1 VLSSGAG
8 AAGPRP
14 ARRRTPF
21 GWLTATLGVLLA
33 ALSAAAVVACWQQT
47 KIVAEVAKASNDAD
61 TYQQAAYQGAREMA
75 LIEAALTDPRGAQ
88 RRLVPTANQQVN
100 VALAR
105 MAATDAG
112 DRGQARV
119 LAQEHLNLGPEI
131 ELYLLELDRD
141 QHLAARHTLE
151 TAVEPS
157 YDRIT
162 AGLLD
167 AQRRHLAESER
178 REATAQRVSRHLL
191 WGSALLFL
199 VGLAALWLSG
209 WSIRAH
215 RRTVESLAR
224 TDALTRLPNRRAF
237 TAGTQEVLTR
247 APAHPAEPAAAL
259 LLVDLDG
266 FRTVNDQFGHGIG
279 DLLLIEAGR
288 RLTRTARAG
297 DLVARLG
304 GDEFG
309 VLMAHAGPEAA
320 EAFAARLAEA
330 FTAPFAIGELTL
342 DLEISIGAAG
352 ARPGDDATA
361 LMRRADTALHTAK
374 RDHTGFHDF
383 TVGDADDTS
392 ARIHLLGDLRRA
404 LDDPGQ
410 ILLHY
415 QPQIDLRT
423 GEMAGVEA
431 LARWQHPVR
440 GMISPGDFIPVLE
453 GTSLIHRFTEVVLMR
468 ALSQAQAW
476 LSTGFRVPVSV
487 NISSRSLLGMPLCD
501 RVATL
506 LKETGLPGEMLCI
519 EITEHTLMQDPLTA
533 IEALH
538 RIRALG
544 VRTSIDDYGTGYS
557 SMTYL
562 KTLPVDELKIDRSFV
577 GDMTADPRSHALV
590 ASTIDLG
597 HNLGL
602 TVVAEGVEDEATAEA
617 LRDLGC
623 DSAQGYHFARPMPA
637 DAVAEQIR
645 A

>member
-1 VLSSGAG
+1 MSRNRNGETSVSSTGAG
-8 AAGPRP
+8 SAVPGP

-21 GWLTATLGVLLA
+21 GWLTAILGVLLA
-33 ALSAAAVVACWQQT
+33 VLSAAAVVACWQQT
-47 KIVAEVAKASNDAD
+47 KIVAEVAKAANDAD

-75 LIEAALTDPRGAQ
+75 LIEAALRDPHGAQ
-88 RRLVPTANQQVN
+88 RQQLPAADRLVNL
-100 VALAR
+100 ALAK
-105 MAATDAG
+105 MAGTDAV

-119 LAQEHLNLGPEI
+119 LAQEHLNLGPDI
-131 ELYLLELDRD
+131 QLYLLELDRD
-141 QHLAARHTLE
+141 QQPAARQTLA
-151 TAVEPS
+151 TAIEPS
-157 YDRIT
+157 YGRIT

-167 AQRRHLAESER
+167 AQRRHLAEAER
-178 REATAQRVSRHLL
+178 REAAARTVSRHLL
-191 WGSALLFL
+191 WGSALIFL
-199 VGLAALWLSG
+199 VGLAALWLFG
-209 WSIRAH
+209 WSMRAH
-215 RRTVESLAR
+215 RRTVESLAS

-237 TAGTQEVLTR
+237 TAGTQAALART
-247 APAHPAEPAAAL
+247 PAHPAEPVAAL

-279 DLLLIEAGR
+279 DLL
-288 RLTRTARAG
+288 
-297 DLVARLG
+297 ARLG
-304 GDEFG
+304 GDEFA
-309 VLMAHAGPEAA
+309 VLMTHAGPEAA
-320 EAFAARLAEA
+320 HAFAGRLAEA
-330 FTAPFAIGELTL
+330 FTAPFVIGELTL
-342 DLEISIGAAG
+342 DLEISVGTAA

-383 TVGDADDTS
+383 TAGDTDDTS

-404 LDDPGQ
+404 LDDPDQ
-410 ILLHY
+410 IVLHY

-423 GEMAGVEA
+423 GAPAGVEA

-440 GMISPGDFIPVLE
+440 GLISPGDFIPVLE
-453 GTSLIHRFTEVVLMR
+453 GTSLIHRFTEVVLAQ

-476 LSTGFRVPVSV
+476 LSSGVRVPVSV

-506 LKETGLPGEMLCI
+506 LEEAGLPGELLCI

-577 GDMTADPRSHALV
+577 ADMTADPRSQALV

-602 TVVAEGVEDEATAEA
+602 TVLAEGVEDEATADA
-617 LRDLGC
+617 LRGLGC
-623 DSAQGYHFARPMPA
+623 DAAQGYYFAKPMPA
-637 DAVAEQIR
+637 EALAEQIR

>member
-1 VLSSGAG
+1 VSSSTGASP
-8 AAGPRP
+8 ARSRP
-14 ARRRTPF
+14 AF
-21 GWLTATLGVLLA
+21 GWLTAVLGVLLA
-33 ALSAAAVVACWQQT
+33 VLSAAAVVACWQQT
-47 KIVAEVAKASNDAD
+47 KIVAEVAKAGDDAD

-75 LIEAALTDPRGAQ
+75 LIEAALTDPHGEQ
-88 RRLVPTANQQVN
+88 RQQVPAAN
-100 VALAR
+100 NQVNLALAK
-105 MAATDAG
+105 MAATDAR

-131 ELYLLELDRD
+131 QLYLLQLDRD
-141 QHLAARHTLE
+141 QQPDARRTLE
-151 TAVEPS
+151 TAIEPS
-157 YDRIT
+157 YGRIT

-167 AQRRHLAESER
+167 AQRRHLAESQSQ
-178 REATAQRVSRHLL
+178 EAAARRVSRHLL
-191 WGSALLFL
+191 WGSALIFL
-199 VGLAALWLSG
+199 VGLAALWLFG
-209 WSIRAH
+209 WSMRAH
-215 RRTVESLAR
+215 RRTVESLAS

-237 TAGTQEVLTR
+237 TAGTQQALARTADR
-247 APAHPAEPAAAL
+247 PAGPAAVL

-279 DLLLIEAGR
+279 DRLLVEAGR
-288 RLTRTARAG
+288 RLTRTARNG

-304 GDEFG
+304 GDEFA
-309 VLMAHAGPEAA
+309 VLMTEAGPEAA
-320 EAFAARLAEA
+320 RAFADRLAEA
-330 FTAPFAIGELTL
+330 FTAPFAIGEITL
-342 DLEISIGAAG
+342 DLEISIGSAA
-352 ARPGDDATA
+352 ARAGDDATA
-361 LMRRADTALHTAK
+361 LMRRADTALHAAK
-374 RDHTGFHDF
+374 RDHTGFHEF
-383 TVGDADDTS
+383 AAGDADDAS

-404 LDDPGQ
+404 LDDPDQ
-410 ILLHY
+410 LVLHY

-423 GEMAGVEA
+423 GTLAGVEA

-453 GTSLIHRFTEVVLMR
+453 GTSLIHRFTEVVLTQ
-468 ALSQAQAW
+468 ALAQAQAW
-476 LSTGFRVPVSV
+476 LNSGSRIPVSV
-487 NISSRSLLGMPLCD
+487 NISSRSLLGMPLPD

-506 LKETGLPGEMLCI
+506 LKEAGLPGELLCI
-519 EITEHTLMQDPLTA
+519 EITEHTLMEDPLTA

-577 GDMTADPRSHALV
+577 ADMTADPRSHALV

-617 LRDLGC
+617 LRGLGC
-623 DSAQGYHFARPMPA
+623 DVAQGYHFGKPA
-637 DAVAEQIR
+637 AALLHDSAST
-645 A
+645 